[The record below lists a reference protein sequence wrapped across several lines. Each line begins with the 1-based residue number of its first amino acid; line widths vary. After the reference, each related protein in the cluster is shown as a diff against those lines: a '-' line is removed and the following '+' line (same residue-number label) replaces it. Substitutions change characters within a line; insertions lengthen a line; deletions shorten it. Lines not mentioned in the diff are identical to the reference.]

1 MRERVNID
9 KRHVKADMEKDS
21 MDGGTEHSPSRKV
34 VSKGKEKIVRSEKG
48 EGDSSP
54 L

>member
-9 KRHVKADMEKDS
+9 RRHVKAGKGKDS
-21 MDGGTEHSPSRKV
+21 MDGGTKYSPSRKV

-54 L
+54 S

>member
-9 KRHVKADMEKDS
+9 KRHVKADREQDS

-34 VSKGKEKIVRSEKG
+34 VSKGKEKIFRSEKG

>member
-1 MRERVNID
+1 MLRPTR
-9 KRHVKADMEKDS
+9 EKDS